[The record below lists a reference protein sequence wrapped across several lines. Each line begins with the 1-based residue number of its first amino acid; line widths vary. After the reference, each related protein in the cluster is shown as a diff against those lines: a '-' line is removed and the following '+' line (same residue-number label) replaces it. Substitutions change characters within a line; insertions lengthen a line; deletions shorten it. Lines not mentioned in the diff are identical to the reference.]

1 MAPKK
6 KKSETNNTD
15 NTTNIAPGMEVE
27 ASQGDLG
34 EEDVSKPKVT
44 GVVKDQQGNVDKL
57 IVQKGVIF
65 KKTLEIPADRVRSI
79 DQENIADESTSG
91 KVIVDVGKKE
101 AESLMATGVEEL
113 ESEQQHNLL
122 DMVEQEVP
130 TAEALRELEASDKD
144 AQAKSQQASARDEG
158 LPTSLLG

>member
-1 MAPKK
+1 
-6 KKSETNNTD
+6 
-15 NTTNIAPGMEVE
+15 
-27 ASQGDLG
+27 
-34 EEDVSKPKVT
+34 
-44 GVVKDQQGNVDKL
+44 
-57 IVQKGVIF
+57 VIF

-101 AESLMATGVEEL
+101 TESLTATGVEEL

-144 AQAKSQQASARDEG
+144 VQAKSQQASARDEG
-158 LPTSLLG
+158 LPTSPGKKNILLHVLGPGFLAGMAGNDASAVATYAVDGAAT